1 MIRLVSERA
10 MVWSA
15 ALALVVLVGV
25 PIALLLFAAVRGP
38 LGYLPFEQQ
47 AGFTADNFTTALT
60 QPGLFSMVFD
70 TGLYVG
76 GAVLVALVIGFV
88 LAWLV
93 ERTVLPLP
101 NVLFGAV
108 LVPFLVP
115 PAVILNAWRSVLLP
129 RTGDLNVFLR
139 SVFGGGEV
147 GPIDPFNLPTM
158 VIAQG
163 LLLTPL
169 VFLVI
174 AATLRNLDA
183 TMEEAGRASGA
194 SGFSTLRRV
203 TLPLI
208 FPGMFTAAVLGIW
221 LTLDSVDT
229 PATFAAY
236 GRLSLLNFRILGA
249 LTGNEGSVGYGLAAA
264 YAVLAMAPLAL
275 LFLAYAY
282 VARRAQR
289 FATITGLSVRA
300 RRLHLGRWAIPSAA
314 FITLYLAAMWG
325 LPGYSLLKGSFQAGF
340 SGYAAV
346 LSSSQFWEAAFNSG
360 VVASGSATLGVV
372 VVLLVAWTVVRLQ
385 RGWLAHVLDVLA
397 TAPIAV
403 PALLAGLAFLL
414 YYLTLNF
421 LPLYGTLL
429 GLTFALTFRLAIP
442 YRITNVALRQIGRE
456 MEEASAASGASPI
469 TTLKRVTGPLLA
481 PAIAISWIF
490 FFLFAVRESTITQF
504 VGPVA
509 PTFRSVRSFADGPG
523 TAQAANVLIIVM
535 VLATVL
541 LVRYVLFRRARLL

>member
-10 MVWSA
+10 TIFSA

-25 PIALLLFAAVRGP
+25 PIALLLFAAIRGS
-38 LGYLPFEQQ
+38 LGYLPFEEQ
-47 AGFTADNFTTALT
+47 ATFTTYNFTAALT
-60 QPGLFSMVFD
+60 QHGFFKMVLD

-76 GAVLVALVIGFV
+76 GSVLVALVIGFV

-108 LVPFLVP
+108 LVPFLLP
-115 PAVILNAWRSVLLP
+115 PTVILNAWRGVVLP
-129 RTGDLNVFLR
+129 RTGELNVFLR
-139 SVFGGGEV
+139 SVSGGGEV
-147 GPIDPFNLPTM
+147 GPIDPFNLSTM

-163 LLLTPL
+163 LLLAPL

-194 SGFSTLRRV
+194 NGFSTMRKV
-203 TLPLI
+203 TLPLV
-208 FPGMFTAAVLGIW
+208 FPAMFTATVLGIW

-236 GRLSLLNFRILGA
+236 GRLSLLNFRILDA

-264 YAVLAMAPLAL
+264 YAVLAMAALVL
-275 LFLAYAY
+275 LFLVYAY

-289 FATITGLSVRA
+289 FATITGSSVRA
-300 RRLHLGRWAIPSAA
+300 RRLRLGRWAIPSAL
-314 FITLYLAAMWG
+314 FVTLYLAAMWG

-346 LSSSQFWEAAFNSG
+346 LSSVQFWEAVFNSG
-360 VVASGSATLGVV
+360 VVAFGSATLGVM
-372 VVLLVAWTVVRLQ
+372 VVLLVAWTVVRL
-385 RGWLAHVLDVLA
+385 RKGWFAQSLDVLA

-403 PALLAGLAFLL
+403 PALLAGLAFML

-442 YRITNVALRQIGRE
+442 YRITNAALRQIGSE
-456 MEEASAASGASPI
+456 MEEASAASGASSL
-469 TTLKRVTGPLLA
+469 TTLRRITWPLLA
-481 PAIAISWIF
+481 PAMAISWIF

-504 VGPVA
+504 VGPVG

-535 VLATVL
+535 VLAIVL
-541 LVRYVLFRRARLL
+541 LARYVLFRRARLL